1 MFSEPLSNVFV
12 ASSWDW
18 ECLHLFT
25 VALII
30 YKISIYS
37 YKSFLNNFVLTFLG
51 LGRGDEIHLFISVML
66 ISMAANSVW
75 WKVIQFGSL
84 LYILEQFPSHSWN
97 ALYYHL
103 IILDLYVINRTNH
116 LILSIKIHQFI
127 WSKFLLFHH
136 SSLISPSPFSCFIL
150 FLT

>member
-1 MFSEPLSNVFV
+1 MRLRV
-12 ASSWDW
+12 
-18 ECLHLFT
+18 LT
-25 VALII
+25 
-30 YKISIYS
+30 SIYS
-37 YKSFLNNFVLTFLG
+37 CFEYIRYQSIVIKSFLNNFGLTFLG

-97 ALYYHL
+97 SLCYHL
-103 IILDLYVINRTNH
+103 IILDLHVINRTNH
-116 LILSIKIHQFI
+116 LILSLKIHQII

-136 SSLISPSPFSCFIL
+136 SSVITPSPFSCFIL